1 MAGILA
7 DQCTNEA
14 VSRRF
19 LLNHSDSPSSIEHI
33 LMVHV
38 KATKSNLKQIYL
50 SNFNLQY

>member
-14 VSRRF
+14 VSHRF
-19 LLNHSDSPSSIEHI
+19 LWNHSPSSIEHI

-50 SNFNLQY
+50 SDFNLQY